1 MRTGLYPLAAP
12 IRDQTLGGPVADT
25 RILLLGNAASDP
37 LVKVLGRAGRALT
50 RIDDPSQI
58 AQSGS
63 ELDVIVLDMVPS
75 AGSLADLC
83 REVRAAPTV
92 AEVPILAITSTDDVE
107 ERIRLLEAGADDV
120 MIRPVDERELDAR
133 VEALDL
139 RHRRSKELR
148 PGTLVAS
155 TRRPGRRL
163 IVVFSPKGGV
173 GTTTVSVNVALAIA
187 AREPDGVALV
197 DLTPMGGHVA
207 THLNLRP
214 KLTITDLMRDGQGA
228 ISPEILRSTYLTRH
242 ERGVLVLAGS
252 AAPSTS
258 TLMSG
263 EETTR
268 VLEGALAAVP
278 TVVVDLGSHLDERVA
293 AALDAADD
301 VVIVVTPDF
310 PALKAVH
317 AFFEYQT
324 ETGSQAHEPTIVV
337 NEIYALQTLTP
348 GDIDNALG
356 RHVAMR
362 IPYDPLLYLRAAN
375 QGTPIFASAPTSQPA
390 RRYDQLA
397 AILLGEDAPGTVQE
411 PRRRGLA
418 GIFGRS

>member
-1 MRTGLYPLAAP
+1 M
-12 IRDQTLGGPVADT
+12 ADT

-50 RIDDPSQI
+50 RIDDPSQL
-58 AQSGS
+58 AGAGS
-63 ELDVIVLDMVPS
+63 EFDVIVLDTVP
-75 AGSLADLC
+75 APGSLADLC
-83 REVRAAPTV
+83 RDVRAAAGL
-92 AEVPILAITSTDDVE
+92 AEVPILAISSTDDVE

-120 MIRPVDERELDAR
+120 MIRPVDDRELDAR

-148 PGTLVAS
+148 PSTLVAS
-155 TRRPGRRL
+155 TKRPGRRL
-163 IVVFSPKGGV
+163 IVVYSPKGGV

-187 AREPDGVALV
+187 ARDPDGVALV

-207 THLNLRP
+207 IHLDLRA
-214 KLTITDLMRDGQGA
+214 KLTIADLMRDSQGM
-228 ISPEILRSTYLTRH
+228 ISPEILRSTYLTRD
-242 ERGVLVLAGS
+242 ERGCLVLAGS
-252 AAPSTS
+252 AAPSAA

-263 EETTR
+263 EEATR
-268 VLEGALAAVP
+268 ILEGVLAAVP
-278 TVVVDLGSHLDERVA
+278 TVVVDLGSHLDERVT

-310 PALKAVH
+310 PALQAVH
-317 AFFEYQT
+317 SFLEYQA
-324 ETGSQAHEPTIVV
+324 ESASEAPEPTIVV

-356 RHVAMR
+356 RRVAMR

-375 QGTPIFASAPTSQPA
+375 GGTPVFAGAPTSQPA

-397 AILLGEDAPGTVQE
+397 AILLGEDAPGTVQA

>member
-1 MRTGLYPLAAP
+1 
-12 IRDQTLGGPVADT
+12 VADT

-50 RIDDPSQI
+50 RIDDPSQLVPTG
-58 AQSGS
+58 A
-63 ELDVIVLDMVPS
+63 EHDVIVLDTVPPT
-75 AGSLADLC
+75 GSLADLC
-83 REVRAAPTV
+83 REVRAAPAL

-139 RHRRSKELR
+139 RHRRSRELR
-148 PGTLVAS
+148 PGTLVAT
-155 TRRPGRRL
+155 TRRPGQRL
-163 IVVFSPKGGV
+163 IAVYSPKGGV

-187 AREPDGVALV
+187 ARDPDRVALV
-197 DLTPMGGHVA
+197 DLTSMGGHVA
-207 THLNLRP
+207 THLDLRP
-214 KLTITDLMRDGQGA
+214 KLTITDLMRDSPGT

-242 ERGVLVLAGS
+242 EGGLLVLAGS
-252 AAPSTS
+252 PAPTTS
-258 TLMSG
+258 TLMSS
-263 EETTR
+263 EEATR
-268 VLEGALAAVP
+268 ILEGVLAAVP
-278 TVVVDLGSHLDERVA
+278 TVVVDLGSHLDERVTA
-293 AALDAADD
+293 GLDAADD

-317 AFFEYQT
+317 SFFEYLT
-324 ETGSQAHEPTIVV
+324 ESGSHAHEPTVVV
-337 NEIYALQTLTP
+337 NEVYALQTLTP

-356 RHVAMR
+356 RRVAMR

-375 QGTPIFASAPTSQPA
+375 QGTPVFASAPTSQPA

-397 AILLGEDAPGTVQE
+397 AILLGEDAPGAVQE